1 MLHNQDSYRENG
13 LFSKIWKWDGPYR
26 IKLFLWLALHE
37 RLMTN
42 VERVRRHLVDSSICP
57 RCGARAETVCH
68 VLRDCPIAIG
78 VWRELGFDTTRS
90 SWRGSV
96 ADWFSNVLWGDRGTL
111 FGVAL
116 WMIWKS
122 RNESIFT
129 DSNPTPPQIAQRS
142 LRWYEAVSEAF
153 ERDARCF
160 GDRGLKHWEF
170 VAWEPGPVDMVIIN
184 TDGSY
189 SPGRNRAA
197 AGGIIRNYEG
207 RGLVAFTM
215 NLGHCS
221 ITRAEIRGA
230 ITGLELA
237 WDYGF
242 RNVEL
247 QLDSQ
252 AAISLLSSSAVPD
265 HQQAAEVIHFQN
277 LCRRDWRISIRHV
290 FREAN
295 KAADFL
301 ASQGYEFPF
310 GTHLFP
316 LSNCN
321 LGHILRYDC
330 LGVSEPRLIPVVI

>member
-1 MLHNQDSYRENG
+1 
-13 LFSKIWKWDGPYR
+13 
-26 IKLFLWLALHE
+26 
-37 RLMTN
+37 
-42 VERVRRHLVDSSICP
+42 
-57 RCGARAETVCH
+57 
-68 VLRDCPIAIG
+68 
-78 VWRELGFDTTRS
+78 
-90 SWRGSV
+90 
-96 ADWFSNVLWGDRGTL
+96 
-111 FGVAL
+111 
-116 WMIWKS
+116 
-122 RNESIFT
+122 
-129 DSNPTPPQIAQRS
+129 
-142 LRWYEAVSEAF
+142 
-153 ERDARCF
+153 
-160 GDRGLKHWEF
+160 
-170 VAWEPGPVDMVIIN
+170 
-184 TDGSY
+184 
-189 SPGRNRAA
+189 
-197 AGGIIRNYEG
+197 
-207 RGLVAFTM
+207 M

>member
-1 MLHNQDSYRENG
+1 
-13 LFSKIWKWDGPYR
+13 
-26 IKLFLWLALHE
+26 
-37 RLMTN
+37 
-42 VERVRRHLVDSSICP
+42 
-57 RCGARAETVCH
+57 
-68 VLRDCPIAIG
+68 
-78 VWRELGFDTTRS
+78 
-90 SWRGSV
+90 
-96 ADWFSNVLWGDRGTL
+96 
-111 FGVAL
+111 
-116 WMIWKS
+116 
-122 RNESIFT
+122 
-129 DSNPTPPQIAQRS
+129 
-142 LRWYEAVSEAF
+142 
-153 ERDARCF
+153 
-160 GDRGLKHWEF
+160 
-170 VAWEPGPVDMVIIN
+170 
-184 TDGSY
+184 
-189 SPGRNRAA
+189 
-197 AGGIIRNYEG
+197 
-207 RGLVAFTM
+207 M

-265 HQQAAEVIHFQN
+265 HQQ
-277 LCRRDWRISIRHV
+277 V